1 MLGRHGDSLF
11 WLARYFERSENNAR
25 RMRAVLYYALT
36 REDRGEE
43 EWAHMVHSMGASLLF
58 EETYDAYD
66 ISHVIDFLLRNRM
79 YENSVLSLVTKARQN
94 ARSVRTALTQEV
106 WQALNEC
113 WINCESTLKRPVK
126 IHDLPT
132 ILEHIIKGSSVF
144 RGALYGT
151 MLHNDIFN
159 FLRLGTFIERADNT
173 ARLIDA
179 KYHRLLP
186 TAAVIGGGGDQG
198 QWEVMLQSLAA
209 WKSFNWLKKGRLD
222 PTGVADF
229 LIFDVR
235 MPRSMAFC
243 YREVNA
249 NLADLSAAYGRSYTS
264 KKMSDDVCDRI
275 DVGRTNKTHAVNLR
289 GFISECIA
297 LNNRLSLAIAEDFN
311 MT

>member
-1 MLGRHGDSLF
+1 MLGRHGESLF

-25 RMRAVLYYALT
+25 RIRAVLYHALT
-36 REDRGEE
+36 REYRGEE
-43 EWAHMVHSMGASLLF
+43 EWAHMLHSMDASLLF
-58 EETYDAYD
+58 EEAYD
-66 ISHVIDFLLRNRM
+66 DYDVSHVIDFLLRNRT
-79 YENSVLSLVTKARQN
+79 YENSALSLVTKARQN
-94 ARSVRTALTQEV
+94 ARSVRTALTQDV

-113 WINCESTLKRPVK
+113 WINCESALKRPVK

-144 RGALYGT
+144 RGALHGT

-186 TAAVIGGGGDQG
+186 TAAVIGGEGDEG

-243 YREVNA
+243 YREINA
-249 NLADLSAAYGRSYTS
+249 NLADLSAAYGRAYTS
-264 KKMSDDVCDRI
+264 KEMSDDLCNRI

-289 GFISECIA
+289 EFISDYIA
-297 LNNRLSLAIAEDFN
+297 LNNGLSLAIAEDFN

>member
-25 RMRAVLYYALT
+25 RIRAVLYHALT
-36 REDRGEE
+36 REYRGEE
-43 EWAHMVHSMGASLLF
+43 EWAHMLHSMDASLLF
-58 EETYDAYD
+58 EEAHDDYDV
-66 ISHVIDFLLRNRM
+66 SHVIDFLLRNRT

-94 ARSVRTALTQEV
+94 ARSVRTALTQDV

-113 WINCESTLKRPVK
+113 WINCESALKKPVK

-132 ILEHIIKGSSVF
+132 ILEHIVKGSSVF

-243 YREVNA
+243 YREINA
-249 NLADLSAAYGRSYTS
+249 NLADLSAEYGRAYTS
-264 KKMSDDVCDRI
+264 KEMSDDLCNRI

-289 GFISECIA
+289 GFISEYIV
-297 LNNRLSLAIAEDFN
+297 LNNGLSLAIAEDFN

>member
-1 MLGRHGDSLF
+1 M
-11 WLARYFERSENNAR
+11 
-25 RMRAVLYYALT
+25 
-36 REDRGEE
+36 
-43 EWAHMVHSMGASLLF
+43 
-58 EETYDAYD
+58 
-66 ISHVIDFLLRNRM
+66 
-79 YENSVLSLVTKARQN
+79 
-94 ARSVRTALTQEV
+94 
-106 WQALNEC
+106 
-113 WINCESTLKRPVK
+113 
-126 IHDLPT
+126 
-132 ILEHIIKGSSVF
+132 F

-209 WKSFNWLKKGRLD
+209 WKSFNWLKKGRLN

-289 GFISECIA
+289 GFISEYIA

>member
-1 MLGRHGDSLF
+1 MLGRHGESLF

-25 RMRAVLYYALT
+25 RIRAVLYHALT
-36 REDRGEE
+36 REYRGEE
-43 EWAHMVHSMGASLLF
+43 EWAHMLHSMDASLLF
-58 EETYDAYD
+58 EEAYD
-66 ISHVIDFLLRNRM
+66 DYDVSHVIDFLLRNRT
-79 YENSVLSLVTKARQN
+79 YENSALSLVTKARQN
-94 ARSVRTALTQEV
+94 ARSVRTALTQDV

-113 WINCESTLKRPVK
+113 WINCESALKRPVK

-144 RGALYGT
+144 RGALHGT

-243 YREVNA
+243 YREINV
-249 NLADLSAAYGRSYTS
+249 NLADLSAAYGRVYTS
-264 KKMSDDVCDRI
+264 KEMSDDLCNRI

-289 GFISECIA
+289 EFIAEYIA
-297 LNNRLSLAIAEDFN
+297 LNNGLSLAIAEDFN

>member
-1 MLGRHGDSLF
+1 MLGRHGDNLF

-25 RMRAVLYYALT
+25 RIRAVLYHALT
-36 REDRGEE
+36 REYRGEE
-43 EWAHMVHSMGASLLF
+43 EWAHMVHSMDASLLF
-58 EETYDAYD
+58 EETYDEYD
-66 ISHVIDFLLRNRM
+66 VSHVIDFLLRNRT

-94 ARSVRTALTQEV
+94 ARSVRTALTQDV

-113 WINCESTLKRPVK
+113 WINCDSALKRPIK

-132 ILEHIIKGSSVF
+132 TLEHIIKGSSVF

-173 ARLIDA
+173 ARLINA

-243 YREVNA
+243 YREINV
-249 NLADLSAAYGRSYTS
+249 NLADLSAAYGRAYIS
-264 KKMSDDVCDRI
+264 KEMSDDLCNRI

-289 GFISECIA
+289 EFISEYIA
-297 LNNRLSLAIAEDFN
+297 LNNGLSLAIAEDFN